1 MERKNKSVLKC
12 FTRGKSP
19 ISGPN
24 NSHLPSANT
33 ERQDPLALLSAVEA
47 GEGTRP
53 DQTRPDQTSRV
64 LAELMFWWRQ
74 THTKTVQGKRIQWVA
89 RAKVTLGRVIWE
101 GLKTCKAL
109 CNWESVLQ
117 SKNSKFKILEWAWHI
132 QKTGRL
138 QCPSIMNKE
147 KGKTKLKRR
156 QGPELRTGF

>member
-53 DQTRPDQTSRV
+53 DQTRPAVYSRN
-64 LAELMFWWRQ
+64 LCSGGDK
-74 THTKTVQGKRIQWVA
+74 HT
-89 RAKVTLGRVIWE
+89 
-101 GLKTCKAL
+101 
-109 CNWESVLQ
+109 
-117 SKNSKFKILEWAWHI
+117 
-132 QKTGRL
+132 QKL
-138 QCPSIMNKE
+138 YKE
-147 KGKTKLKRR
+147 KGYSEWLEPKL
-156 QGPELRTGF
+156 L